1 MTTAHQT
8 QVLPALTQVV
18 LDVEAAVNHLLRLN
32 LSHSSISSLL
42 RPQPVQSGPARS
54 LTQSMMIMRTLM
66 MVIKMILMITMLMR
80 IKMIILMLKMM
91 TAMMMMIL
99 YLTTD
104 RTAWTDWTQ

>member
-18 LDVEAAVNHLLRLN
+18 LDAEAAVNHLLRLN

-54 LTQSMMIMRTLM
+54 LIQSMMIMRTLN
-66 MVIKMILMITMLMR
+66 
-80 IKMIILMLKMM
+80 MM
-91 TAMMMMIL
+91 TAMMMKIL

>member
-1 MTTAHQT
+1 MTSLAAAVFVVSQT

-18 LDVEAAVNHLLRLN
+18 LDAEAAVNHLLRLN

-54 LTQSMMIMRTLM
+54 LT
-66 MVIKMILMITMLMR
+66 
-80 IKMIILMLKMM
+80 
-91 TAMMMMIL
+91 
-99 YLTTD
+99 TD